1 MLTSLG
7 IVVVGLIAIG
17 ISWMI
22 AVQSDARM
30 QYIEKQR
37 SKAERHYYFG
47 GY

>member
-1 MLTSLG
+1 MFISLG
-7 IVVVGLIAIG
+7 IVVVGFIVIG
-17 ISWMI
+17 FSWLI